1 MSITKQYNETKHHN
15 FKIYSTT
22 MDYKSSNLKEN
33 CKTPKSHINYSHLT
47 CFHIIQRF
55 RVDKISGNIYF
66 WGYLSLDWKQTRKKS
81 QILEQIP

>member
-47 CFHIIQRF
+47 CFHITF
-55 RVDKISGNIYF
+55 RDSGLTKFQGTFIF
-66 WGYLSLDWKQTRKKS
+66 GA
-81 QILEQIP
+81 I